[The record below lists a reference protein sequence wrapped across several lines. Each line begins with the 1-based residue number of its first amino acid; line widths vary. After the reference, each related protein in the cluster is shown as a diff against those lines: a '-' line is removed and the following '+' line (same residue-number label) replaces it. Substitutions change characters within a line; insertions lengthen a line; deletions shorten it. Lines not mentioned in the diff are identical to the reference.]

1 MKIVFA
7 PESVEDL
14 AAAAEYVQGRDPQVA
29 VAMAD
34 NVFRVIDRLAAGEFE
49 GPELELR
56 RSGEK
61 VRSWPSRP
69 FRIHYRREGE
79 NLIVLRIYHSSR
91 RPITR

>member
-14 AAAAEYVQGRDPQVA
+14 VAAIEYVQQRDPQAA
-29 VAMAD
+29 VAMSG
-34 NVFRVIDRLAAGEFE
+34 NVFHVIDRLAAGEFE

-56 RSGEK
+56 CSGEK
-61 VRSWPSRP
+61 LRSWPARP
-69 FRIHYRREGE
+69 FRIHYRCDGE
-79 NLIVLRIYHSSR
+79 SLIVLRIYHSSR